1 MTSERVEL
9 PFTVAPTEGYVTGT
23 AAPLMRDFVNT
34 DIIIPATHMR
44 RLTKTGY
51 GDVLFEPW
59 RGTPGFVLDDP
70 RYAGSSVL
78 LAGEAFGSGSSREH
92 APWALRDGG
101 FRAIV
106 AASFADIFAQNCS
119 IVGLVTAPLPKD
131 RLDELATMVIA
142 DPGLEVTVDV
152 KAGEVR
158 AGDFVEP
165 FAMADHIRARLLSGR
180 DMVDTTLEHAYAIAA
195 FEAKRHPWLPT
206 TQGRADR

>member
-1 MTSERVEL
+1 MTTSESSL
-9 PFTVAPTEGYVTGT
+9 PFSVAPTSGRVMGT

-70 RYAGSSVL
+70 RYAAASIL
-78 LAGEAFGSGSSREH
+78 LAGQAFGSGSSREH

-101 FRAIV
+101 FRAII

-119 IVGLVTAPLPKD
+119 IVGLVTVPLPRD
-131 RLDELATMVIA
+131 RVEQLAELIRV
-142 DPGLEVTVDV
+142 DPSLSITVDV
-152 KAGEVR
+152 MVGEVR
-158 AGDFVEP
+158 TAGFVEA
-165 FAMADHIRARLLSGR
+165 FSIADHIRARLLDGR
-180 DMVDTTLEHAYAIAA
+180 DPIAATLEQVDDIVA
-195 FEAKRHPWLPT
+195 FEARRPSWMPT
-206 TQGRADR
+206 TQAPVKS

>member
-1 MTSERVEL
+1 MTSEYAEL
-9 PFTVAPTEGYVTGT
+9 PFTVAPVEGHVTGT

-70 RYAGSSVL
+70 RYAGSSIL

-101 FRAIV
+101 FRAII

-119 IVGLVTAPLPKD
+119 IVGLVTAPLAKE
-131 RLDELATMVIA
+131 RLDELAAMVVA
-142 DPGLEVTVDV
+142 DPGLEVRVDV
-152 KAGEVR
+152 RTGEIR
-158 AGDFVEP
+158 AGSFVDSFP
-165 FAMADHIRARLLSGR
+165 MAEHIRARLLSGR
-180 DMVDTTLEHAYAIAA
+180 DLIDTTLEHADEIDA
-195 FEAKRHPWLPT
+195 FEAGRHPWLPT
-206 TQGRADR
+206 TRSAR